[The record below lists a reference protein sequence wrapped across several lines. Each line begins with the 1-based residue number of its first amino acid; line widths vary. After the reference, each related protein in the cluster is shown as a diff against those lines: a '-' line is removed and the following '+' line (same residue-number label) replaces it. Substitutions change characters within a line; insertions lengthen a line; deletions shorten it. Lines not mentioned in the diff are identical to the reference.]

1 MICSHDV
8 KQEITRQE
16 EHVFLDGL
24 SQKEKDGEVQSA
36 LLPRG
41 SAEKFF
47 FSGLFFLGLWL
58 LAQGLSAQPVLEILG
73 RLPETMDSGDLLSAA
88 SMLVLMNSLR
98 AIALYLGWFLLGSGL
113 GALHPSVSFL
123 SWFVPVVAIPVTY
136 FILPSLGEGVQL
148 HFGFPAV
155 LSVSSVLVLRY
166 LTRGIADWG
175 YKAIALALFVFSF
188 QWLDVIPALTS
199 WGAGWGELSSAVK
212 TAALLMEREYL
223 LNRAGI
229 AVFGGLFCAGVIT
242 TELLVSYSARL
253 YSLALLRDR
262 ENKVALLRE
271 ENLRNR
277 SLVEMQQLVHDLKRP
292 LTTIMGLADVI
303 ASGKSA
309 PSAGK
314 YGAVIVEAGRSME
327 EMISEILHEDF
338 RRPIAL
344 GDLLQYVFTQI
355 SPFDW
360 RETVSLSAEEGILDE
375 YVTVNVVRLSR
386 ALVNLLENA
395 HRANTLVNGSRIVM
409 RISGTQ
415 ESAEIAV
422 LDEGPG
428 FRRTR
433 GEEDGKPLKAGGLSG
448 MEWSS
453 SSGWNSTGLGLQYV
467 TMVVRNLGGKF
478 VIEDLP
484 DGGARTAIV
493 LEKNAAGKESSKAGR
508 EAFGM

>member
-1 MICSHDV
+1 MRPQDAKHGVDFL
-8 KQEITRQE
+8 E
-16 EHVFLDGL
+16 EQAFFDGL
-24 SQKEKDGEVQSA
+24 SLKGQDADVRGV

-41 SAEKFF
+41 SAEKFL
-47 FSGLFFLGLWL
+47 FSGLFFLGVWL
-58 LAQGLSAQPVLEILG
+58 LAQGLSARPVLEILV

-88 SMLVLMNSLR
+88 SMLVLMNALR
-98 AIALYLGWFLLGSGL
+98 AIALYLGWFLLGNGL
-113 GALHPSVSFL
+113 GALHSSLSFL

-136 FILPSLGEGVQL
+136 FILPSLGEGIQL

-212 TAALLMEREYL
+212 TVALLMEREYL

-242 TELLVSYSARL
+242 TELLVSYGARL

-271 ENLRNR
+271 QNLRNR

-303 ASGKSA
+303 ASGKNA

-338 RRPIAL
+338 RRPISL

-360 RETVSLSAEEGILDE
+360 RQTVSLSAEEGILDE

-395 HRANTLVNGSRIVM
+395 HRANSLVNGSRIAI
-409 RISGTQ
+409 RISGT
-415 ESAEIAV
+415 ENLAEIAV

-433 GEEDGKPLKAGGLSG
+433 GEGGAAPSKVEGASG
-448 MEWSS
+448 EWWGS

-467 TMVVRNLGGKF
+467 TMVVRNHGGRF
-478 VIEDLP
+478 IVEDLP
-484 DGGARTAIV
+484 GGGARTAIA
-493 LEKNAAGKESSKAGR
+493 LEKNPVVKESSRAGAA
-508 EAFGM
+508 AFGG

>member
-1 MICSHDV
+1 
-8 KQEITRQE
+8 
-16 EHVFLDGL
+16 
-24 SQKEKDGEVQSA
+24 
-36 LLPRG
+36 
-41 SAEKFF
+41 
-47 FSGLFFLGLWL
+47 
-58 LAQGLSAQPVLEILG
+58 
-73 RLPETMDSGDLLSAA
+73 
-88 SMLVLMNSLR
+88 
-98 AIALYLGWFLLGSGL
+98 
-113 GALHPSVSFL
+113 
-123 SWFVPVVAIPVTY
+123 
-136 FILPSLGEGVQL
+136 
-148 HFGFPAV
+148 
-155 LSVSSVLVLRY
+155 
-166 LTRGIADWG
+166 
-175 YKAIALALFVFSF
+175 
-188 QWLDVIPALTS
+188 
-199 WGAGWGELSSAVK
+199 
-212 TAALLMEREYL
+212 
-223 LNRAGI
+223 
-229 AVFGGLFCAGVIT
+229 
-242 TELLVSYSARL
+242 
-253 YSLALLRDR
+253 
-262 ENKVALLRE
+262 
-271 ENLRNR
+271 
-277 SLVEMQQLVHDLKRP
+277 
-292 LTTIMGLADVI
+292 
-303 ASGKSA
+303 
-309 PSAGK
+309 
-314 YGAVIVEAGRSME
+314 ME

-415 ESAEIAV
+415 EFAEIAV

>member
-1 MICSHDV
+1 MPLQDV
-8 KQEITRQE
+8 KQGVDILE
-16 EHVFLDGL
+16 ELALFDGL
-24 SQKEKDGEVQSA
+24 SLKGQDADVRRV

-41 SAEKFF
+41 SAEKFL
-47 FSGLFFLGLWL
+47 FSGLFFLGVWL
-58 LAQGLSAQPVLEILG
+58 LVQGLSAKPVLDLLV

-88 SMLVLMNSLR
+88 SMLVLMNALR
-98 AIALYLGWFLLGSGL
+98 AIALYLGWFLLGNGL
-113 GALHPSVSFL
+113 GLLHPSLSFL
-123 SWFVPVVAIPVTY
+123 SWLVPVVAIPVTY
-136 FILPSLGEGVQL
+136 FILPSLGEGIQL

-175 YKAIALALFVFSF
+175 YKAIALALFIFSF

-242 TELLVSYSARL
+242 TELLVNYSARL

-271 ENLRNR
+271 QNLRNR

-303 ASGKSA
+303 ASGKNA

-314 YGAVIVEAGRSME
+314 YAAVIVEAGRSME

-338 RRPIAL
+338 RRPVPL

-360 RETVSLSAEEGILDE
+360 RETVSLSADEGMLNE

-395 HRANTLVNGSRIVM
+395 HRANSLVNGSRIIIRV
-409 RISGTQ
+409 SGT
-415 ESAEIAV
+415 EELAEIAV

-433 GEEDGKPLKAGGLSG
+433 REGGAAPSKAEGAPEE
-448 MEWSS
+448 WRSS
-453 SSGWNSTGLGLQYV
+453 FSGWNSTGLGLPYV
-467 TMVVRNLGGKF
+467 TMIVRNHGGRF
-478 VIEDLP
+478 IAEDLP
-484 DGGARTAIV
+484 GGGARTAIV
-493 LEKNAAGKESSKAGR
+493 LEKSAADKELSRPGTVPFR
-508 EAFGM
+508 V

>member
-1 MICSHDV
+1 MKRSHDL
-8 KQEITRQE
+8 KQKIDLLEDLA
-16 EHVFLDGL
+16 FLDGL
-24 SQKEKDGEVQSA
+24 SLKEKDREVHGG

-41 SAEKFF
+41 SAEKFL

-58 LAQGLSAQPVLEILG
+58 LAQGLSAKPVLEILG
-73 RLPETMDSGDLLSAA
+73 GLPETMDSGDLLSAA
-88 SMLVLMNSLR
+88 SLLVLMNSLR

-113 GALHPSVSFL
+113 GALHPSLSFL

-175 YKAIALALFVFSF
+175 YKAIAVALFVFSF

-253 YSLALLRDR
+253 YNLVLLRDR

-271 ENLRNR
+271 ESLRNR
-277 SLVEMQQLVHDLKRP
+277 SLIEMQQLVHDLKRP

-303 ASGKSA
+303 ASGKNA

-344 GDLLQYVFTQI
+344 EALLQYVFTQI

-360 RETVSLSAEEGILDE
+360 RETVSLSAEERVLDE
-375 YVTVNVVRLSR
+375 YVTVNVVRFSR

-395 HRANTLVNGSRIVM
+395 HRANSLVNGSRIVM
-409 RISGTQ
+409 RISGT
-415 ESAEIAV
+415 EEFAEIAV
-422 LDEGPG
+422 FDEGPG
-428 FRRTR
+428 FGRTR
-433 GEEDGKPLKAGGLSG
+433 SKETADALKNETVFGKK
-448 MEWSS
+448 WSS
-453 SSGWNSTGLGLQYV
+453 SSGWDSTGLGLQYV
-467 TMVVRNLGGKF
+467 TMVVRNHGGKF
-478 VIEDLP
+478 IVEDLP

-493 LEKNAAGKESSKAGR
+493 LEKKRRTKSL
-508 EAFGM
+508 